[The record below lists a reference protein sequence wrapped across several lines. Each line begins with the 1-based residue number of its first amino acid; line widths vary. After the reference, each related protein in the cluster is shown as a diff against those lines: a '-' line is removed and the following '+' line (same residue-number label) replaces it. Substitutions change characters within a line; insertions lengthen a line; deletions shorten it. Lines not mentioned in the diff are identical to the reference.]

1 MSLERLR
8 NSARTSRRV
17 TDGEHAKMIVT
28 ESRSYNEIVE
38 TNKRA
43 FLFRDVA

>member
-1 MSLERLR
+1 MVSSSGTSSWLTLR
-8 NSARTSRRV
+8 AYS
-17 TDGEHAKMIVT
+17 
-28 ESRSYNEIVE
+28 EIIE